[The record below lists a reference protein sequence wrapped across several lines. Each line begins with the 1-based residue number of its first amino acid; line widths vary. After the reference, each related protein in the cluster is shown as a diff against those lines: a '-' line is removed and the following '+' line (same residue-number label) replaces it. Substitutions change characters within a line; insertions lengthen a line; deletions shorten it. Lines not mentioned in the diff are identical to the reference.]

1 MIILSVKA
9 IMRGIIVRCGLPLLL
24 ASHLVWGGLAHAQE
38 ANPRTTKATDPSLKK
53 EFEYLMFDLG
63 KGVDLKLV
71 KIAAKGKTFTIGT
84 TKEEQEKVV
93 RDYFDGKKPNV
104 LDNEETASITLTDD
118 YYIGQFEVTRAQFR
132 RFVEEAKYVTDAE
145 MLEGGYGYNE
155 EMKKFEGRDKKY
167 TWQNTGVSSAGERH
181 PVTNVSRNDARK
193 FCEWLTKKCDG
204 KVKLRE
210 VRLPGEAEW
219 EFACR
224 AGSAGRFCCGDDD
237 ERLAEFANIAD
248 ANWKEKLGGPN
259 AKAIKASDGY
269 AFAAPVGQFKP
280 NNFGVYDMHGNV
292 WEWCDDYY
300 GKYSA
305 LPKERNALQTKNQG
319 EGRPVLRGGSW
330 GLPPVACR
338 SANRYLVGAGP
349 SRYGAAGFRIVAVP

>member
-1 MIILSVKA
+1 
-9 IMRGIIVRCGLPLLL
+9 
-24 ASHLVWGGLAHAQE
+24 
-38 ANPRTTKATDPSLKK
+38 
-53 EFEYLMFDLG
+53 MFDLG

-84 TKEEQEKVV
+84 TKEEKEKVL
-93 RDYFDGKKPNV
+93 RDYFDGKSSTV
-104 LDNEETASITLTDD
+104 LDNEEAASITLTDD

-155 EMKKFEGRDKKY
+155 EAKKFEGRDKKY

-224 AGSAGRFCCGDDD
+224 AGSR
-237 ERLAEFANIAD
+237 R
-248 ANWKEKLGGPN
+248 
-259 AKAIKASDGY
+259 
-269 AFAAPVGQFKP
+269 AF
-280 NNFGVYDMHGNV
+280 
-292 WEWCDDYY
+292 
-300 GKYSA
+300 
-305 LPKERNALQTKNQG
+305 L
-319 EGRPVLRGGSW
+319 LR
-330 GLPPVACR
+330 R
-338 SANRYLVGAGP
+338 R
-349 SRYGAAGFRIVAVP
+349 